1 VGDFKM
7 SMIRGEFDKQQ
18 KEAETEARKTIRLAL
33 RETAKDVSQTAKKQA
48 PVSSGPTRVGVI
60 NGELKKSIGL
70 SKKKDKAGEDY
81 YAKVGPR
88 GQARYASQR
97 TAKGAKARTSTYSAR
112 KAQRTYKPHMKS
124 NHKDAL
130 YGVMLYR
137 AKMEDRYHY
146 MAAGFMVA
154 EATAGKTA
162 QKSFDKAFE
171 RFH

>member
-1 VGDFKM
+1 M

-33 RETAKDVSQTAKKQA
+33 RNVARDVSKAAKAKA
-48 PVSSGPTRVGVI
+48 PVSSGPTRVGAI

-70 SKKKDKAGEDY
+70 SKKKDKVGEDY

-97 TAKGAKARTSTYSAR
+97 TAKGAMARTSTYSAR
-112 KAQRTYKPHMKS
+112 KGQRTYKPHM
-124 NHKDAL
+124 NTDHKDAL
-130 YGVMLYR
+130 YGVKLYR

-146 MAAGFMVA
+146 MAAGFAVA

-162 QKSFDKAFE
+162 QESFDKAFE

>member
-1 VGDFKM
+1 MAARGLKI
-7 SMIRGEFDKQQ
+7 SRIREYFR
-18 KEAETEARKTIRLAL
+18 EAELDEAEVVLTLVQ
-33 RETAKDVSQTAKKQA
+33 KDVAERKAVTSQPALPFYKK
-48 PVSSGPTRVGVI
+48 PRKPRT
-60 NGELKKSIGL
+60 
-70 SKKKDKAGEDY
+70 KKDKVGEDY

-112 KAQRTYKPHMKS
+112 KGQRTYKPHM
-124 NHKDAL
+124 NTDHKDAL

-146 MAAGFMVA
+146 MAAGFAVA

-162 QKSFDKAFE
+162 QESFDKAFE